1 VSGSGRQAG
10 EPQTDAKRIV
20 VGVSGGI
27 AAYKAATVVRQ
38 LAEAGHRIRVIPTE
52 SALRFVGAATFEAL
66 SGEPVQT
73 GVFDD
78 VPEVPHVAIGQG
90 ADLVVVAPATADLL
104 ARAVAGRAD
113 DLLTATLLT
122 ARCPVL
128 YAPAMHT
135 EMWQHPA
142 TVDNVATLR
151 RRGAVVLE
159 PASGRLTGADTGAG
173 RLPEAEE
180 ITTFAQLLLE
190 RHDAMPYDLA
200 GVKLLVTAG
209 GTREPIDPVRFIG
222 NRSSGKQ
229 GYALARVAAQRG
241 GEVTLIA
248 GHTAG
253 LIDPAGVEVVH
264 VSSAQQLRD
273 AVSKHASDVHVLAMA
288 AAVADFRPAHVATAK
303 IKKGAA
309 EDTAPPTIDL
319 IRNDDVLAEAVQAR
333 AAGQLPNM
341 RAIVGFA
348 AETGD
353 ANGDVLFHARAKLR
367 RKGCD
372 LLVVNAVGDGKAFEV
387 DNNDGWLLAA
397 DGAESALQHGSK
409 TLMSS
414 RIVDAIVTFLNMGGG
429 DVT

>member
-1 VSGSGRQAG
+1 MDR
-10 EPQTDAKRIV
+10 KRVI

-27 AAYKAATVVRQ
+27 AAYKACTVVRQ
-38 LAEAGHRIRVIPTE
+38 LSEAGHLVRVIPTE

-66 SGEPVQT
+66 SGQPVHT
-73 GVFDD
+73 GVFDN
-78 VPEVPHVAIGQG
+78 VPEVPHVQLGQQ

-104 ARAVAGRAD
+104 ARAVHGRAD

-128 YAPAMHT
+128 FAPAMHT
-135 EMWQHPA
+135 EMWLHPA

-159 PASGRLTGADTGAG
+159 PAFGRLTGTDSGSG

-180 ITTFAQLLLE
+180 ITTLAELLLE
-190 RHDAMPYDLA
+190 RHDALPYDLA
-200 GVKLLVTAG
+200 GCKVLVTAG

-229 GYALARVAAQRG
+229 GYAVARVAAQRG
-241 GEVTLIA
+241 AEVTLIA

-264 VSSAQQLRD
+264 VSSAEQLGD
-273 AVSKHASDVHVLAMA
+273 AVAKHAPAADVLVMA
-288 AAVADFRPAHVATAK
+288 AAVADFRPAQVSAAK
-303 IKKGAA
+303 IKKGD
-309 EDTAPPTIDL
+309 ERPPTIEL
-319 IRNDDVLAEAVQAR
+319 VRNDDVLAGAVRAR
-333 AAGQLPNM
+333 ANGELPNM

-372 LLVVNAVGDGKAFEV
+372 LLVVNAVGDGRAFEV
-387 DNNDGWLLAA
+387 DSNDGWLLAS
-397 DGAESALQHGSK
+397 DGTESALQHGSK
-409 TLMSS
+409 TLMAS
-414 RIVDAIVTFLNMGGG
+414 RIVDAIATFLHGGG
-429 DVT
+429 

>member
-1 VSGSGRQAG
+1 VYDRNRIS
-10 EPQTDAKRIV
+10 KRVI

-27 AAYKAATVVRQ
+27 AAYKACTVVRQ
-38 LAEAGHRIRVIPTE
+38 LSEAGHQVRVIPTE

-66 SGEPVQT
+66 SGQPVHT

-78 VPEVPHVAIGQG
+78 VPEVPHVRLGQQ

-128 YAPAMHT
+128 FAPAMHT
-135 EMWQHPA
+135 EMWLHPA

-159 PASGRLTGADTGAG
+159 PAFGRLTGADSGAG

-180 ITTFAQLLLE
+180 ITTLAHLLLE
-190 RHDAMPYDLA
+190 RHDALPYDLA
-200 GVKLLVTAG
+200 GCNMLVTAG

-229 GYALARVAAQRG
+229 GYAVARVAAQRG
-241 GEVTLIA
+241 AEVTLIA

-253 LIDPAGVEVVH
+253 LIDPAGVEVVR
-264 VSSAQQLRD
+264 VSSAEQLGD
-273 AVSKHASDVHVLAMA
+273 AVSKHASAADVLVMA
-288 AAVADFRPAHVATAK
+288 AAVADFRPAQVATAK
-303 IKKGAA
+303 IKKGV
-309 EDTAPPTIDL
+309 EGPPAIEL
-319 IRNDDVLAEAVQAR
+319 VRNDDVLAGVVRSR
-333 AAGQLPNM
+333 AHGELPNM

-372 LLVVNAVGDGKAFEV
+372 LLVVNAVGDGRAFEV
-387 DNNDGWLLAA
+387 DNNDGWLLAS
-397 DGAESALQHGSK
+397 DGTESALQHGSK
-409 TLMSS
+409 TLMAS
-414 RIVDAIVTFLNMGGG
+414 RIVDAIAAFLRG
-429 DVT
+429 DGK